1 MSRNEKGIL
10 DEFVEGICTDIEM
23 QGAIEASRDENGK
36 IDITKAT
43 AISMGLG
50 HTSDDDIAEMAGL
63 LGVNG
68 AFDED
73 SDDDFDNDIDYEILP
88 TSSNNYQPISS
99 SCRAMSENEYQNR
112 LNSIKSSAKT
122 GYILIGIAML
132 GILLS
137 PLLMTDTDST
147 STLAFVFIFGLA
159 ILGWGLFKVHQTK
172 ERDTE
177 KLEKEYYESKHKE
190 EEKNKADNEYIKANE
205 EISKYKAHAS
215 SDSVS
220 AAIKRLDEQMRLI
233 HRIIFDDKDDSIYFD
248 TLDWFLNSIIY
259 ETIEKCSL
267 SPKDRAYVFDIAMSY
282 TGNPKD
288 IDGAYLF
295 LDWHKD
301 YIKTLKDNFTV
312 TVSSVIRNAEKTGE
326 DNFIEIF
333 ESTLCT
339 VMVLLGEKIDTKYD
353 HSYFGKTAV
362 EIIKS
367 AFEQ

>member
-10 DEFVEGICTDIEM
+10 DEFVEGICMDIEM

-73 SDDDFDNDIDYEILP
+73 SDDDFDSDIDYEILP
-88 TSSNNYQPISS
+88 ASSYSYQTSSNTY
-99 SCRAMSENEYQNR
+99 RAMSENEYQNR

-122 GYILIGIAML
+122 GYILIGVAML

-137 PLLMTDTDST
+137 PLLMTDTDNP

-159 ILGWGLFKVHQTK
+159 ILSWGLFKVHQTK

-177 KLEKEYYESKHKE
+177 KLEKEYYESKRKA
-190 EEKNKADNEYIKANE
+190 EEKKKANDEYIKANK
-205 EISKYKAHAS
+205 EISKYKVHTS
-215 SDSVS
+215 GDSLS
-220 AAIKRLDEQMRLI
+220 AAIKRLDEQLRLV
-233 HRIIFDDKDDSIYFD
+233 HRIIFDDNDDSIYFD
-248 TLDWFLNSIIY
+248 TLDWFLKSVIY
-259 ETIEKCSL
+259 KTIEKCSL

-282 TGNPKD
+282 IGDSKE

-301 YIKTLKDNFTV
+301 YVKTLNDDFTI
-312 TVSSVIRNAEKTGE
+312 TVSSAIRNAGKIEE
-326 DNFIEIF
+326 DNFLEKF
-333 ESTLCT
+333 KSTICS
-339 VMVLLGEKIDTKYD
+339 VMVLLGDKIDTKYNY
-353 HSYFGKTAV
+353 SYFGKTAV
-362 EIIKS
+362 EIIKN